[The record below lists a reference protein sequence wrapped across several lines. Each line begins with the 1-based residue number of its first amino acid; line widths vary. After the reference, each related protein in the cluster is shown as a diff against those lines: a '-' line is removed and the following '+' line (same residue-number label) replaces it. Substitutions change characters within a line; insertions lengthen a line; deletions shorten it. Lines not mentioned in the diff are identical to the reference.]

1 MINLNG
7 KMTDHINLISKR
19 IKEDFNKFKQ
29 TFFKT
34 DNDNKKSIIAK
45 IKIVKWFFLI
55 EKILIPNFKK
65 IIYLKQHLMRQRIVC
80 KKTSSI

>member
-65 IIYLKQHLMRQRIVC
+65 IIYLK
-80 KKTSSI
+80 